1 MITPG
6 AGIIPRV
13 PGDHTNFPAR
23 QLQPL
28 TSASGPTTPAQ
39 PPVQPQPLDGGYGA
53 RTGQSQSS
61 NDRGGSYI
69 YSPPNTHDTNA
80 LAQSFG
86 QLSTT
91 SYGSHSHSFA
101 PPPRTSSISHAARS
115 REQPTVYHELDSRPR
130 GDSTSHAQTS
140 RPVVSFGSTSVGSP
154 ESSRAAGKRVA
165 PDYGAMSP
173 PAHSIDPIPS
183 FEREVI
189 SSSTYPARVGGA
201 STASRHGS
209 SLEAQTSTGSYL
221 NYDTNAASAAA
232 FGKRS
237 TQLSVQSSKDILDPD
252 EFYVRRPPHNFFV
265 EGKVFIKLHT
275 EDAGN
280 KSDQSSFG
288 FSTIPYGQR
297 AYSQLRRFVVVK
309 AKPREHYCL
318 CVPITTYSGQ
328 GATKKSIDQS
338 AHAIIYTGKSP
349 PDKLPEEQR
358 MNKDPLRVIPD
369 RRDEKLDSR
378 SRINLG
384 KIYTVEWNTKVK
396 EIGHLERNSL
406 VKMIAYWKSVMD
418 I

>member
-1 MITPG
+1 LSSRLR
-6 AGIIPRV
+6 ANYPR
-13 PGDHTNFPAR
+13 A
-23 QLQPL
+23 
-28 TSASGPTTPAQ
+28 
-39 PPVQPQPLDGGYGA
+39 
-53 RTGQSQSS
+53 
-61 NDRGGSYI
+61 
-69 YSPPNTHDTNA
+69 
-80 LAQSFG
+80 
-86 QLSTT
+86 
-91 SYGSHSHSFA
+91 
-101 PPPRTSSISHAARS
+101 
-115 REQPTVYHELDSRPR
+115 
-130 GDSTSHAQTS
+130 TS
-140 RPVVSFGSTSVGSP
+140 RPTPASGWGIWSKDWSISEQQRPRRQLHLLSTQHSRHQRFSP
-154 ESSRAAGKRVA
+154 ELWTAQYYQLRKSLALLRATTKDEFNFAWILHKPCSDITASRLVWFHIGGLSRKFAGRWQACSSRFDNRVFCQSGA
-165 PDYGAMSP
+165 VLISTDYGAMSP